1 MGEVRPKA
9 EAHWQNTFKFDDVVI
24 CRYAI
29 GFMAAELFDGLTG
42 IDIFRGSRDSAHD
55 RRRCRGQHGII
66 EQYRAGYGIWH
77 FEMTEVE
84 GRIEA
89 IIRASPQLVE
99 IEEVPLPLIAM
110 GADTEHT
117 GAGPCPPTITDKP
130 SGNGLT
136 PPGECGDR
144 FY

>member
-1 MGEVRPKA
+1 
-9 EAHWQNTFKFDDVVI
+9 
-24 CRYAI
+24 
-29 GFMAAELFDGLTG
+29 MAAELFDGLAG
-42 IDIFRGSRDSAHD
+42 IEIFLGDRDNAHD

-99 IEEVPLPLIAM
+99 IEEVPLPFIVM
-110 GADTEHT
+110 GADNEHT
-117 GAGPCPPTITDKP
+117 GRSEERRVGK
-130 SGNGLT
+130 
-136 PPGECGDR
+136 ECVGTCR
-144 FY
+144 SRWSPYH